1 MTDLA
6 DLAAELLPAARPAG
20 GASLAGRP
28 ISWVRVM
35 KARVPAFDALDPGD
49 LVIVPGSLLGL
60 MAPTAG
66 ERAALAEALAGA
78 PVSGVLLL
86 AGEESDGPDGAD
98 TVGLEDFGA
107 SLAAAGIGALR
118 VIRTDPV
125 TLERSII
132 GFIVARGAE
141 LERQAG
147 LLESEL
153 QRRALEGGGP
163 PALVAAIATFLGRP
177 VALESA
183 AGRPLAVHAPPAAP
197 EGAAIATRYA
207 ARPRHVAALRFALP
221 ATAGPG
227 GSLVLLGDAP
237 VGELGRVTIERIGG
251 LVALELARDEAVRTA
266 ADSARRADT
275 LPAAGPPWVVLLARQ
290 RGPAAGDDDAAG
302 RSTRE
307 ALRHEVRLLAPARQ
321 MGLRGDADSLE
332 LRAVLA
338 VPASAGEA
346 SDDPDR
352 LPLAGR
358 IAAVLDRTVALS
370 RPFADR
376 AARPAAEGEARQAL
390 EAALALAEPPRVAR
404 ASRLPVYRLLSV
416 LHNVPEGPRLAAAL
430 LEPLLAGRPDVRR
443 EHVATLRAVL
453 DHGGVNEAAA
463 VLGVHRNTVA
473 YRLRRIETLT
483 GWQLDDPDLRLALGV
498 AVRLVQ
504 NA

>member
-6 DLAAELLPAARPAG
+6 DVRAELLPAARPANA
-20 GASLAGRP
+20 ASLAGRP

-35 KARVPAFDALDPGD
+35 KARVPAFDALEPGD
-49 LVIVPGSLLGL
+49 LVIVPASLPAV
-60 MAPTAG
+60 MAPSPDDRT
-66 ERAALAEALAGA
+66 ALASALAGA
-78 PVSGVLLL
+78 PVSGVLLV
-86 AGEESDGPDGAD
+86 AGEGSGEARTPDRD
-98 TVGLEDFGA
+98 LEDFADRLG
-107 SLAAAGIGALR
+107 AAGIGALW
-118 VIRTDPV
+118 VDRTDPV
-125 TLERSII
+125 ALERSLI
-132 GFIVARGAE
+132 GFIVSRGAE

-177 VALESA
+177 AAVESA

-207 ARPRHVAALRFALP
+207 ARPRHVAALRFPLP
-221 ATAGPG
+221 ATAGAS
-227 GSLVLLGDAP
+227 GSLVLLGDDP

-251 LVALELARDEAVRTA
+251 LLALELARDEAIRTA
-266 ADSARRADT
+266 ADAARRADT

-290 RGPAAGDDDAAG
+290 RGATGDDEATGRAA
-302 RSTRE
+302 RE

-321 MGLRGDADSLE
+321 MALRGDVDSLE

-338 VPASAGEA
+338 VSSSPGDAP
-346 SDDPDR
+346 SDDPER

-376 AARPAAEGEARQAL
+376 AERPAAEGDARQAL
-390 EAALALAEPPRVAR
+390 DAALALAEPPRVAR
-404 ASRLPVYRLLSV
+404 ASRLPVYRLLGV
-416 LHNVPEGPRLAAAL
+416 LHNVPEGARLAAAL
-430 LEPLLAGRPDVRR
+430 LEPILAGRPDVRH

-463 VLGVHRNTVA
+463 ALGIHRNTVT

-483 GWQLDDPDLRLALGV
+483 GWQLDDPDLRLALSV

-504 NA
+504 TA